1 VHFLTAGISVIVM
14 LFYQRMWFFC
24 ILAVTWAQH
33 DHAGEWELETYA
45 ELAGEYVWMFEK
57 VGGDYADP
65 GMRVAVLPIDTCDA
79 SGITAEVED
88 EAAELFHTCDE
99 DEEEEESQD
108 TEDPHAHGE
117 CEHVEPGNEI
127 EVGEHPLKIEFD
139 PNNWY
144 TTFTLNYTGCVA
156 MFLAHMPE
164 EFNAVLADSS
174 GNVIALEDSHSEEE
188 SSDKRWGESIGANF
202 ICMIPTLFALAF
214 VGPVKGFLEANMV
227 YMLSFAEGVLL
238 ATAFCHMYPEGFLHL
253 SWPDV
258 DADDAEVYQFWT
270 SGVTIIGVLGL
281 MLGLKSVLEGHDHS
295 NSQSAE
301 ENGEKPVQSG
311 GLEIE
316 MQASDAKSTRWNSL
330 TLSVLLGDAMHNFV
344 DGLVIGVAFSDCSST
359 FGWNITIAILCHE
372 AAHEW
377 ADIVILL
384 NQGFSVLE
392 VCLFNF
398 LSGSA
403 AVLGTIIILATD
415 VSAQVESLLLIAS
428 AGFFIGIALIDL
440 LPEIMTKLRTQGKS
454 YGLAVFC
461 AMIGI
466 VGMTCLLAMHEHCE
480 EGGDAHAGHNH

>member
-1 VHFLTAGISVIVM
+1 
-14 LFYQRMWFFC
+14 MWFFC
-24 ILAVTWAQH
+24 IMAVAWAQH
-33 DHAGEWELETYA
+33 DHAGEWELEGHF

-65 GMRVAVLPIDTCDA
+65 EMRVAVLPIDTCDE
-79 SGITAEVED
+79 SGITAEVEE
-88 EAAELFHTCDE
+88 EAAELFHICE
-99 DEEEEESQD
+99 EGEEEEES
-108 TEDPHAHGE
+108 EDDEDHHAHGE

-127 EVGEHPLKIEFD
+127 EVGEHAQMIEFD

-164 EFNAVLADSS
+164 EFNAVLADAS
-174 GNVIALEDSHSEEE
+174 GNVIAMEDSHSEE
-188 SSDKRWGESIGANF
+188 SKDKKWGAAIGANF

-214 VGPVKGFLEANMV
+214 VAGPVKGFLEANMV

-258 DADDAEVYQFWT
+258 SADEAEVYQFWT
-270 SGVTIIGVLGL
+270 SGVTIISVLGL
-281 MLGLKSVLEGHDHS
+281 MLGLKFFLEGHDH
-295 NSQSAE
+295 NSQSVGE
-301 ENGEKPVQSG
+301 DGEKQVQG
-311 GLEIE
+311 VQTLEIE
-316 MQASDAKSTRWNSL
+316 MQDAQSNKWNAL
-330 TLSVLLGDAMHNFV
+330 TLSVLIGDAMHNFV

-403 AVLGTIIILATD
+403 AVFGTIIVLASD
-415 VSAQVESLLLIAS
+415 FSSQVESLLLIAS

-440 LPEIMTKLRTQGKS
+440 LPEIMTKLRAQDKS
-454 YGLAVFC
+454 HGLAVAC

-466 VGMTCLLAMHEHCE
+466 IGMTCLLAMHEHCE
-480 EGGDAHAGHNH
+480 EGDAHEGHNH